1 MSGDQIIRSPETRN
15 KIRFDHPD
23 ALCVDM
29 ETAAVAQVAFQNGVP
44 WGAIRLV
51 SDDADEM
58 FDAGEVIEYSRET
71 ASHVIAAI
79 LLETSA
85 RL

>member
-1 MSGDQIIRSPETRN
+1 MCGHGNGGGSSGG
-15 KIRFDHPD
+15 
-23 ALCVDM
+23 
-29 ETAAVAQVAFQNGVP
+29 FQNGVP

-58 FDAGEVIEYSRET
+58 FDADEVIEYSRET